1 MSRFKS
7 NTGLLEENFADVGAV
22 FGFLA
27 LWRIAFILLRRTV
40 A

>member
-7 NTGLLEENFADVGAV
+7 NTGLLEENFADGAV